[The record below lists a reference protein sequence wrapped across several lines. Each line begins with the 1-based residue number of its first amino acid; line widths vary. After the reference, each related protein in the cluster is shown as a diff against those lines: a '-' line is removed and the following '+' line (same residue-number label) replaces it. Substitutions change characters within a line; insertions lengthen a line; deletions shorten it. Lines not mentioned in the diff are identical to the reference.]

1 VRRRGQAYQAA
12 MEAVFAIPIAIGI
25 GWFAD
30 SQLGS
35 SPIGLFLGVGFGFAA
50 CVIRLM
56 RMRGMVE
63 AEAAKAERD
72 PNNQKMTPA
81 DWAEQDRERDE

>member
-1 VRRRGQAYQAA
+1 

-25 GWFAD
+25 GWWAD
-30 SQLGS
+30 TKLGS

-50 CVIRLM
+50 FILRLV

-63 AEAAKAERD
+63 AEAARAERD
-72 PNNQKMTPA
+72 PDNQKMTPA
-81 DWAEQDRERDE
+81 EGAEHDRDRDE

>member
-1 VRRRGQAYQAA
+1 

-30 SQLGS
+30 STLGS
-35 SPIGLFLGVGFGFAA
+35 SPIGLFLGVAFGFAA
-50 CVIRLM
+50 CIRRLM
-56 RMRGMVE
+56 KMRGMVE

-72 PNNQKMTPA
+72 PHNQKMTSA
-81 DWAEQDRERDE
+81 DWAEHDRERDE